1 MHSKAAPLYVRLRTS
16 MCLLACGLCIAVVL
30 TGQFTPSLVPRPP
43 TDCGLWHVKGA
54 GARGCRSLPEEAAP
68 IPLTGYVIA
77 GHFPE
82 QLSKAMVTY
91 FQLAE
96 IASYWNMKIVEPHVK
111 RMSSGLAELPKTIGK
126 DLRIGHLYN
135 ISAVYKELD
144 DCLQLRGQQ
153 LISTFE
159 NFLASATRQFVILNF
174 LKNEKLIGKTP
185 DVFDCTKSTAR
196 QASVLEQQVNHY
208 FKNDGIRRKA
218 MVANHSNGHKFE
230 AVLTL
235 CVNGWHFSLEN
246 VTSQLVSAA
255 KRLSPSQYSLTV
267 MLPEWRQISRSS
279 MHRYFYSDPK
289 LSLEKYKSCNAV
301 TLPHSQ
307 KVLVAAESL
316 FNSLNLPQPI
326 VAVHIR
332 IEKLAI
338 SENDHKGMWLK
349 CLENF
354 ERAVHSMKLKHN
366 LTGRNIIALHDQG
379 KYGSKSCLPA
389 AACARIKANFKT
401 ALDKLGGRVVH
412 YEPTAFG
419 AQANKAFVSLVE
431 KEFLSMADYL
441 IPLGGGMYQNSAVL
455 RFLERHPNQ
464 SSLNTMCIS

>member
-1 MHSKAAPLYVRLRTS
+1 MHSKAAPLYVRFRTS
-16 MCLLACGLCIAVVL
+16 MCLLACGLCIAVVIS
-30 TGQFTPSLVPRPP
+30 TGQLMP
-43 TDCGLWHVKGA
+43 DCGLWYVK
-54 GARGCRSLPEEAAP
+54 GARGCQSLPEEAAP
-68 IPLTGYVIA
+68 IPLAGYVIA
-77 GHFPE
+77 GSFRE

-96 IASYWNMKIVEPHVK
+96 IASYWNMKIVEPLVE
-111 RMSSGLAELPKTIGK
+111 RSSSGLAGLPKTIGK

-135 ISAVYKELD
+135 TSAVYKELD

-153 LISTFE
+153 LISTLE
-159 NFLASATRQFVILNF
+159 DFLASATRQFVILNF
-174 LKNEKLIGKTP
+174 LKNEELIGKTP
-185 DVFDCTKSTAR
+185 DVFDCTKSTAT
-196 QASVLEQQVNHY
+196 QASALEQKVNHY

-246 VTSQLVSAA
+246 VTSHLVSAA
-255 KRLSPSQYSLTV
+255 KRLSPAQYTLTV
-267 MLPEWRQISRSS
+267 IVPEWRQISRSS
-279 MHRYFYSDPK
+279 MHSFFYSDPK

-316 FNSLNLPQPI
+316 FNSLNPSQPI

-338 SENDHKGMWLK
+338 SENHHKGMWLK

-354 ERAVHSMKLKHN
+354 ERAVHSMKLKHD
-366 LTGRNIIALHDQG
+366 LAGLNIIALHDQG

-389 AACARIKANFKT
+389 CARIKADFKT
-401 ALDKLGGRVVH
+401 ALDKLGGRVVY

-441 IPLGGGMYQNSAVL
+441 IPIGGGLYQNSAVL